1 MVFWLSHIHS
11 RNNSRVM
18 VGRPFS
24 IIKIALHS
32 EYDSFYNS
40 QIVQQDSSEEI
51 VIPCEDL
58 INRELENTDI
68 RNAKHEVKKT
78 STQRIYIHQIT
89 NVSRIITIFAPK

>member
-1 MVFWLSHIHS
+1 MNVQEEALTLEKRSIFIFWEHPCL
-11 RNNSRVM
+11 
-18 VGRPFS
+18 
-24 IIKIALHS
+24 A
-32 EYDSFYNS
+32 
-40 QIVQQDSSEEI
+40 IVQISSEEI